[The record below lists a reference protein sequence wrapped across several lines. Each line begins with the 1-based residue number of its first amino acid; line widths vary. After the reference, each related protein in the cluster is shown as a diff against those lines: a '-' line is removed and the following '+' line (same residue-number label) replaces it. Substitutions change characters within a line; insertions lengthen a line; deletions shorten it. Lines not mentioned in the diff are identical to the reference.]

1 MRGTPFGGGLVRR
14 RFVWPLVAVGAV
26 MAVLLGGCGPITS
39 MYDTQQALRDAGYQS
54 VSVSFNYRNADEVK
68 VSVTVNAAPSATNAN
83 DVAGIVWQKFHE
95 RFSLLAL
102 TVHGSGPALT
112 RDYSY
117 ADLVSL
123 FGPRNPAYDRTSL
136 SSATNRLGVIAIIVV
151 VVLIAAVVFIVVMV
165 TRRRRRRRPPSWPA
179 GGPPW
184 MQGGPPWMQGGPQWM
199 QGGPPPGGGPWQP
212 GAPWQPGPGQPVAP
226 WHPGLSGGTQPPAPS
241 GAPWQPG
248 GPPPPQGGSQPPAN
262 FPLWPPP
269 QGPPPGRPTAPAP
282 PCEPQPRQ
290 DDPAGEQATVWPPAP
305 SPPAGRD

>member
-1 MRGTPFGGGLVRR
+1 MRGRRLRGGLARR
-14 RFVWPLVAVGAV
+14 RFLLPVVTVAAL
-26 MAVLLGGCGPITS
+26 MAVLLSGCGPITS

-68 VSVTVNAAPSATNAN
+68 VSVTVNAAPSDTNAR

-95 RFSLLAL
+95 RFSLLAV

-112 RDYSY
+112 RDYSH

-123 FGPRNPAYDRTSL
+123 FGPRNSAYDRTSL
-136 SSATNRLGVIAIIVV
+136 SSATNRLSVIAIIVV

-165 TRRRRRRRPPSWPA
+165 TRGRRRRRPPSWPA

-184 MQGGPPWMQGGPQWM
+184 MKGGPPWTQGGPPM
-199 QGGPPPGGGPWQP
+199 GGGPWQP
-212 GAPWQPGPGQPVAP
+212 GAPGQP
-226 WHPGLSGGTQPPAPS
+226 

-248 GPPPPQGGSQPPAN
+248 GPRQPEGPWQPGGPPAPEGSPQPPAS

-269 QGPPPGRPTAPAP
+269 QGPPPGRPAASPPPPPA
-282 PCEPQPRQ
+282 EPQPGQ
-290 DDPAGEQATVWPPAP
+290 DDPAGEQAPAWPPAP
-305 SPPAGRD
+305 SPPPHRD